1 MHIKTTTFNLVRQW
15 AFPIIKIN
23 MAAKPEVLTT
33 SLLLQSKRHSSAKMG
48 LQSLPHVTLYTT
60 SSDSGQH
67 HPLLNIQ
74 DNGQ

>member
-33 SLLLQSKRHSSAKMG
+33 SLLLQSKRHSNAKMG
-48 LQSLPHVTLYTT
+48 LQSLPHVTL
-60 SSDSGQH
+60 
-67 HPLLNIQ
+67 
-74 DNGQ
+74 